1 MLRVTDVR
9 KTFFAGTV
17 NERVA
22 LNGVSLTVNEGDFV
36 TVIGSNGAGKSTLLN
51 TVSGTIIPDSG
62 EIRVGER
69 VVTRLPEHRKAR
81 WISRV
86 FQDPMKGSSPTL
98 TIEQNMAIAQR
109 RGRSRGLARGVT
121 RARREEF
128 KRELQ
133 TLELGLEN
141 RLGAKVG
148 LLSGGQR
155 QALSLLMATFSAPEI
170 LLLDEHTA
178 ALDPQRAQHVTEI
191 TERIV
196 SERHLT
202 TLMVTHNMEQALRL
216 GNRLIMMHEGR
227 ILFELDAQ
235 QKAEATVADLLA
247 EFRKLQAATGEPA
260 LDDATLLETA
270 RSAEPAGAPPRGARA
285 HGAPTGGSSAPG
297 VSPEGH

>member
-1 MLRVTDVR
+1 MLSITDVR

-62 EIRVGER
+62 EIRVGDR
-69 VVTRLPEHRKAR
+69 TVTRLPEHRKAR

-109 RGRSRGLARGVT
+109 RGLSRGLSRGVT
-121 RARREEF
+121 RARRQEFTEEL
-128 KRELQ
+128 KTLQ
-133 TLELGLEN
+133 LGLEN

-196 SERHLT
+196 NERHLT

-227 ILFELDAQ
+227 ILFELDAE
-235 QKAEATVADLLA
+235 QKRGATVADLLA

-270 RSAEPAGAPPRGARA
+270 RSAGPNAAAEAVAPG
-285 HGAPTGGSSAPG
+285 GAPTGDSSAAE
-297 VSPEGH
+297 VAPENR

>member
-1 MLRVTDVR
+1 MQLTLNEVTKKFGDFTANDR
-9 KTFFAGTV
+9 
-17 NERVA
+17 
-22 LNGVSLTVNEGDFV
+22 VSLTVEPHQIHCLLGE
-36 TVIGSNGAGKSTLLN
+36 NGAGKSTLLN

-62 EIRVGER
+62 EIRVGDR
-69 VVTRLPEHRKAR
+69 TVTRLPEHRKAK

-109 RGRSRGLARGVT
+109 RGLSRGLSRGVT
-121 RARREEF
+121 RARRQEF
-128 KRELQ
+128 TEGLKTLQ
-133 TLELGLEN
+133 LGLEN

-196 SERHLT
+196 NERHLT

-216 GNRLIMMHEGR
+216 GNRLIMLHEGR
-227 ILFELDAQ
+227 ILFELDAE
-235 QKAEATVADLLA
+235 QKRGATVADLLA

-270 RSAEPAGAPPRGARA
+270 RSAGPNAAAEAVAPG
-285 HGAPTGGSSAPG
+285 GAPTGGSSAAEVP
-297 VSPEGH
+297 

>member
-1 MLRVTDVR
+1 MLSVTDVR

-227 ILFELDAQ
+227 ILFELDAR

-247 EFRKLQAATGEPA
+247 EFRKLQAATGEQA

-270 RSAEPAGAPPRGARA
+270 RSAAPAAAPSRGVPAG
-285 HGAPTGGSSAPG
+285 GAPTGGSSAAE
-297 VSPEGH
+297 VAPEGK

>member
-1 MLRVTDVR
+1 MLSITDVR

-62 EIRVGER
+62 EIRVGDR
-69 VVTRLPEHRKAR
+69 TVTRLPEHRKAR

-109 RGRSRGLARGVT
+109 RGLSRGLSRGVT
-121 RARREEF
+121 RARRQEFTEEL
-128 KRELQ
+128 KTLQ
-133 TLELGLEN
+133 LGLEN

-196 SERHLT
+196 NERHLT

-216 GNRLIMMHEGR
+216 GNRLIMLHEGR
-227 ILFELDAQ
+227 ILFELDAE
-235 QKAEATVADLLA
+235 QKRGATVADLLA

-270 RSAEPAGAPPRGARA
+270 RSAGPNAAAEAVAPG
-285 HGAPTGGSSAPG
+285 GAPTGGSSAAE
-297 VSPEGH
+297 VAPENR

>member
-1 MLRVTDVR
+1 MLRVKEVR

-22 LNGVSLTVNEGDFV
+22 LNGVSLTVNDGDFV

-62 EIRVGER
+62 EILVGER
-69 VVTRLPEHRKAR
+69 TVTRLPEHRKAR

-109 RGRSRGLARGVT
+109 RGRSRGLSRGVT
-121 RARREEF
+121 RARRHEFTEE
-128 KRELQ
+128 LT

-196 SERHLT
+196 NERHLT

-235 QKAEATVADLLA
+235 QKAEATVTDLLA
-247 EFRKLQAATGEPA
+247 EFRKLQTVEGEPA

-270 RSAEPAGAPPRGARA
+270 RSAEPVAAPSRGVTGGAS
-285 HGAPTGGSSAPG
+285 TGGSSASG
-297 VSPEGH
+297 VAPEGQ

>member
-1 MLRVTDVR
+1 MLSITDVR

-62 EIRVGER
+62 EIRVGDR
-69 VVTRLPEHRKAR
+69 TVTRLPEHRKAR

-109 RGRSRGLARGVT
+109 RGLSRGLSRGVT
-121 RARREEF
+121 RARRQEFTEEL
-128 KRELQ
+128 KTLQ
-133 TLELGLEN
+133 LGLEN

-196 SERHLT
+196 NERHLT

-227 ILFELDAQ
+227 ILFELDAE
-235 QKAEATVADLLA
+235 QKRGATVADLLA

-270 RSAEPAGAPPRGARA
+270 RSAGPNAAAEAVAPG
-285 HGAPTGGSSAPG
+285 GAPTGGSSAAE
-297 VSPEGH
+297 VAPENR

>member
-1 MLRVTDVR
+1 MLSITDVR

-22 LNGVSLTVNEGDFV
+22 LNGVSLTINEGDFV

-62 EIRVGER
+62 EIRVGDR
-69 VVTRLPEHRKAR
+69 TVTRLPEHRKAK

-109 RGRSRGLARGVT
+109 RGLSRGLSRGVT
-121 RARREEF
+121 RARRQEFTEEL
-128 KRELQ
+128 KTLQ
-133 TLELGLEN
+133 LGLEN

-196 SERHLT
+196 NERHLT

-216 GNRLIMMHEGR
+216 GNRLIMLHEGR
-227 ILFELDAQ
+227 ILFELDAE
-235 QKAEATVADLLA
+235 QKRGATVADLLA

-270 RSAEPAGAPPRGARA
+270 RSAGPNAAAEAVAPG
-285 HGAPTGGSSAPG
+285 GAPTGGSSAAE
-297 VSPEGH
+297 VAPENR

>member
-1 MLRVTDVR
+1 MLSVTDVR

-62 EIRVGER
+62 EIRVGDR
-69 VVTRLPEHRKAR
+69 TVTRLPEHRKAK

-109 RGRSRGLARGVT
+109 RGLSRGLSRGVT
-121 RARREEF
+121 RARRQEFTEEL
-128 KRELQ
+128 KTLQ
-133 TLELGLEN
+133 LGLEN

-196 SERHLT
+196 NERHLT

-216 GNRLIMMHEGR
+216 GNRLIMLHEGR
-227 ILFELDAQ
+227 ILFELDAE
-235 QKAEATVADLLA
+235 QKRGATVADLLA

-270 RSAEPAGAPPRGARA
+270 RSAGPNAAAEAVAPG
-285 HGAPTGGSSAPG
+285 GAPTGGSSAAE
-297 VSPEGH
+297 VAPENR

>member
-1 MLRVTDVR
+1 MLSITDVR

-51 TVSGTIIPDSG
+51 TVSGTIIPDRG
-62 EIRVGER
+62 EIRVGDR
-69 VVTRLPEHRKAR
+69 TVTRLPEHRKAK

-109 RGRSRGLARGVT
+109 RGLSRGLSRGVT
-121 RARREEF
+121 RARRQEFTEEL
-128 KRELQ
+128 KTLQ
-133 TLELGLEN
+133 LGLEN

-196 SERHLT
+196 NERHLT

-216 GNRLIMMHEGR
+216 GNRLIMLHEGR
-227 ILFELDAQ
+227 ILFELDAE
-235 QKAEATVADLLA
+235 QKRGATVADLLA

-270 RSAEPAGAPPRGARA
+270 RSAGPNAAAEAVAPG
-285 HGAPTGGSSAPG
+285 GAPTGGSSAAE
-297 VSPEGH
+297 VAPENR

>member
-1 MLRVTDVR
+1 MLNIQDVR

-22 LNGVSLTVNEGDFV
+22 LNGVSLTVKPGDFV

-62 EIRVGER
+62 RIMVGDR
-69 VVTRLPEHRKAR
+69 DVTRLPEHRKAT

-98 TIEQNMAIAQR
+98 SIEQNMAIAQR

-121 RARREEF
+121 RARRHEVEQ
-128 KRELQ
+128 ELK
-133 TLELGLEN
+133 TLELGLEH

-196 SERHLT
+196 NERHLT
-202 TLMVTHNMEQALRL
+202 TLMVTHNMDQALRL

-247 EFRKLQAATGEPA
+247 EFRTLQAATGEPA

-270 RSAEPAGAPPRGARA
+270 RSAEPASAPSRGAPA

>member
-1 MLRVTDVR
+1 MLNVQDVR

-22 LNGVSLTVNEGDFV
+22 LNGVSLTVNPGDFV

-62 EIRVGER
+62 RITVGDR
-69 VVTRLPEHRKAR
+69 DVTRLTEHRKAT

-98 TIEQNMAIAQR
+98 SIEQNMAIAQR
-109 RGRSRGLARGVT
+109 RGRTRGLARGVT
-121 RARREEF
+121 RARRHEF
-128 KRELQ
+128 EQELK
-133 TLELGLEN
+133 TLELGLEH

-196 SERHLT
+196 NERHLT

-270 RSAEPAGAPPRGARA
+270 RSAEPAGAPSRGARA

>member
-1 MLRVTDVR
+1 MLSITDVR

-62 EIRVGER
+62 EIRVGDR
-69 VVTRLPEHRKAR
+69 TVTRLPEHRKAR

-109 RGRSRGLARGVT
+109 RGLSRGLSRGVT
-121 RARREEF
+121 RARRQEFTEEL
-128 KRELQ
+128 KTLQ
-133 TLELGLEN
+133 LGLEN

-196 SERHLT
+196 NERHLT

-227 ILFELDAQ
+227 ILFELDAE
-235 QKAEATVADLLA
+235 QKRGATVADLLA

-270 RSAEPAGAPPRGARA
+270 RSAGPNAAAEAVATG
-285 HGAPTGGSSAPG
+285 GAPTGGSSAAE
-297 VSPEGH
+297 VAPENR